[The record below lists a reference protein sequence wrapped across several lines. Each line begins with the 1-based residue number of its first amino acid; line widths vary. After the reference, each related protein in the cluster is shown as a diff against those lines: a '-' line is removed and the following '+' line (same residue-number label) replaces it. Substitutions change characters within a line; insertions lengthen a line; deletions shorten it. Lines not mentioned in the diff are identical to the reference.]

1 MTRIQ
6 KSPWSKTSFFLD
18 IEAFILLQENWKFL
32 RNELYWSSTW
42 KNIFTTSKSIGK
54 ATQFLKYVEPLM
66 QNESDSSLEEKFYLV
81 AKLA

>member
-1 MTRIQ
+1 M
-6 KSPWSKTSFFLD
+6 
-18 IEAFILLQENWKFL
+18 
-32 RNELYWSSTW
+32 
-42 KNIFTTSKSIGK
+42 FTTSNSIGK